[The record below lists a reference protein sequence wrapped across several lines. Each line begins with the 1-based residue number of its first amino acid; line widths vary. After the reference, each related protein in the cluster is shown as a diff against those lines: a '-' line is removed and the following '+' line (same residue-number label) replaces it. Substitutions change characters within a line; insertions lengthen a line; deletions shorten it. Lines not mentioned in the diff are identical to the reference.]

1 MRGLPAVILLLL
13 LACAACLPAAAEPW
27 LLIDG
32 ERNTLAV
39 MEGDRTV
46 QVFRGVAVGRSGVAP
61 FRREG
66 DGKTPRGEFHIAWI
80 NTESPYRL
88 FFGLDY
94 PGTAHAEEAY
104 RSKLIDADT
113 YQRIRRARELGELP
127 PQDTVLGGYIGIHGM
142 GMLNGGI
149 NPRYNWTRGCV
160 ALSDEEIDRLARWAG
175 IGTRV
180 VIQ

>member
-1 MRGLPAVILLLL
+1 MASRPV
-13 LACAACLPAAAEPW
+13 AAESW

-39 MEGDRTV
+39 MEDGRAV
-46 QVFRGVAVGRSGVAP
+46 QVFRGIAVGRGGIAP
-61 FRREG
+61 FRRAG

-94 PGTAHAEEAY
+94 PGAAHAEEAY
-104 RSKLIDADT
+104 RSKIIDADT
-113 YQRIRRARELGELP
+113 YQRILHARELGELP
-127 PQDTVLGGYIGIHGM
+127 PQDTVLGGYIGIHGV
-142 GMLNGGI
+142 GALNGGI
-149 NPRYNWTRGCV
+149 NPHYNWTQGCV

-180 VIQ
+180 VIR